1 MNPHFYGKQTMALNA
16 ELMAFLDLVE
26 DGRDAGRPPM
36 HEQSVEQARAEF
48 ERSSRELGWNV
59 AGQVAVSEHSFT
71 ARDGASV
78 AARLYLPA
86 NAPDQRQPWPV
97 LVYYHGGGFVVGSLD
112 SHDQVCREFCWRT
125 PCAVLAIGY
134 RLAPE
139 YPFPTAVNDA
149 EDALRWLW
157 EQATALSL
165 DRQRVALGGDSA
177 GATLATVAAIKAAQ
191 GELSVRPLLQMLFYP
206 VTDAA
211 GSTVSS
217 DLFDQ
222 GYLLETPTLAWFY
235 DHYLPDEQQRC
246 DWRASP
252 LRATVSTAMASAY
265 IAVAGFDPLLDE
277 GRAYAEHLRAAGVDV
292 TLHCQADLTHDFLRM
307 ASITSAAL
315 PLYETFTAVLAQ
327 ALNP

>member
-1 MNPHFYGKQTMALNA
+1 MALNA
-16 ELMAFLDLVE
+16 ELAAFLDLVDE
-26 DGRDAGRPPM
+26 GRDAGRPAM

-48 ERSSRELGWNV
+48 ERSSTELGWNV
-59 AGQVAVSEHSFT
+59 AGQVSVSEHCFT

-78 AARLYLPA
+78 AVRLYLPA
-86 NAPDQRQPWPV
+86 DAPERRQPWPV

-112 SHDQVCREFCWRT
+112 SHDRVCREFCWRT
-125 PCAVLAIGY
+125 PCAVMAVGY

-139 YPFPTAVNDA
+139 FPFPTAINDT
-149 EDALRWLW
+149 EDALTWLW
-157 EQATALSL
+157 QQAAALGL
-165 DRQRVALGGDSA
+165 DRERVALGGDSA
-177 GATLATVAAIKAAQ
+177 GATLATVAALKAAK
-191 GELSVRPLLQMLFYP
+191 GELPLRPVLQMLFYP

-222 GYLLETPTLAWFY
+222 GYLLETPTLEWFY
-235 DHYLPDEQQRC
+235 RHYLPDLAQRN

-252 LRATVSTAMASAY
+252 LRGEIPAATAPAY

-277 GRAYAEHLRAAGVDV
+277 GRAYAEHLRAAGVPV
-292 TLHCQADLTHDFLRM
+292 TLHTQADLTHDFLRM
-307 ASITSAAL
+307 ASITSVAL

-327 ALNP
+327 ALAP